1 MNTVEKIVEICK
13 DRKIAISRLEKA
25 CGFSNGYI
33 RGLKRGDMPSN
44 KLAKVADFLGVS
56 TEYLSGEEE
65 PVYYLNPETAKLLWV
80 LFDCLAQKR
89 IQRHTMARN
98 AVFMPLGIRCPV
110 AYTGIGAHTKA

>member
-1 MNTVEKIVEICK
+1 MKLDVENLPPDLRGEDINVQYLDMTYGVAEQ
-13 DRKIAISRLEKA
+13 ISRN
-25 CGFSNGYI
+25 CDGS
-33 RGLKRGDMPSN
+33 
-44 KLAKVADFLGVS
+44 
-56 TEYLSGEEE
+56 
-65 PVYYLNPETAKLLWV
+65 LWV